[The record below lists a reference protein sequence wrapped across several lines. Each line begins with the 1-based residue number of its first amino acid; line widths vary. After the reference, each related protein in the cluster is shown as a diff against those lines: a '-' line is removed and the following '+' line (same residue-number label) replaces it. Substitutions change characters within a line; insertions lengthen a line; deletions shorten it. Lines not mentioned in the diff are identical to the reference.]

1 MSVEDDNIEYGKFG
15 FAEILPKNAWTEA
28 IMWKRKEEEEKQNER
43 EAEFKR
49 RKDKED
55 KEWKWKER

>member
-1 MSVEDDNIEYGKFG
+1 MSVEDENIEYGKVS

-28 IMWKRKEEEEKQNER
+28 IMRKRKEEEEKQNER
-43 EAEFKR
+43 EAEWKW
-49 RKDKED
+49 RKDKEE